1 MIGVYVPGSSPLHRM
16 GAGVKLVLL
25 AASVIVV
32 AVLPEWWMTA
42 IALGVAVA
50 LFAVAGIPWR
60 VAVRQLV
67 PVLWILAIAAPLN
80 ALFSGWESALAM
92 SLRVSAFVALA
103 AVVTLTTRVSAML
116 DAMQRAL
123 RPLGDRVDADRV
135 GLVLAMTVRAVPLM
149 VEIVRAVL
157 EARRARGA
165 EGSMRAVA
173 VPVVVRALQTADG
186 MGEALIARGVDD

>member
-32 AVLPEWWMTA
+32 AMLPEWWMAA

-123 RPLGDRVDADRV
+123 RPFGDRVDADRI

-186 MGEALIARGVDD
+186 MGEALIARGIDD